1 MAAAMP
7 SAEELAKDAK
17 FVFQG
22 TVKKLRASNV
32 EGAAANPRTAIV
44 HVDHLIR
51 AAETLADYAG
61 RDITVR
67 LEHEKALRAGQSYVF
82 YANGWIFAETIA
94 VQCVKCDEATPA
106 SAAALS
112 QHPDDAPR
120 SLGEHEAIRQAE
132 KADLIVSGRVSS
144 VRLTQPELRARNLL
158 DRGQTS
164 EPISEHAPMWREA
177 VIAIDAV
184 HKGEHAGGEVVV
196 RFPASRDVRW
206 HKAPK
211 FEAGQEGVFLLRKG
225 VAAPVTRGMPAE
237 PAAGEYTAL
246 HEADV
251 QPLARLAAITLAAR
265 ASENR

>member
-1 MAAAMP
+1 MP
-7 SAEELAKDAK
+7 TAEELAKDAK

-32 EGAAANPRTAIV
+32 DGAAANARTVIV

-51 AAETLADYAG
+51 AVETLADYAG
-61 RDITVR
+61 HDITVR
-67 LEHEKALRAGQSYVF
+67 LEHDNSLRAGQSYVF

-94 VQCVKCDEATPA
+94 VQCVRCDEATAA

-112 QHPDDAPR
+112 LHPDDAPR
-120 SLGEHEAIRQAE
+120 SLGEHEAIRQAQE
-132 KADLIVSGRVSS
+132 ADLIVSGRVAA

-184 HKGEHAGGEVVV
+184 YKGEHAGNEVVV

-211 FEAGQEGVFLLRKG
+211 FEAGQEGVFLLHKG
-225 VAAPVTRGMPAE
+225 AAAAATGGMHGE
-237 PAAGEYTAL
+237 PGAAEYTAL

-251 QPLARLAAITLAAR
+251 QPLERLAAIELAAR
-265 ASENR
+265 ASENG